1 MFHHC
6 PFWGLAAFWD
16 SEKNITYAFLHCI
29 SEDDRESIPRLKRYL
44 TESAPL
50 ATHPL
55 LLPILIMDLE
65 TNSTLVDDEHWTTEI
80 KKVERETR
88 QEPNSA
94 NPVGLLNLHL
104 SSIVQRMNGASIF
117 LSLIERESEAVL
129 LHLDEARRMVSE
141 LQSTSLRLGQSSI
154 MLIRR
159 IGFLVNT
166 KELTLSA
173 TKSATAKPDA
183 TSFCMFPVMEF
194 PDCPSWC

>member
-29 SEDDRESIPRLKRYL
+29 SEVDRESIPRFKRFL

-50 ATHPL
+50 AMHPM
-55 LLPILIMDLE
+55 LLPVLIMDLE

-88 QEPNSA
+88 QEPGTTK
-94 NPVGLLNLHL
+94 PVGSLDIDLP
-104 SSIVQRMNGASIF
+104 SIVQRMNGASVF

-129 LHLDEARRMVSE
+129 LHLNQARRMVSD
-141 LQSTSLRLGQSSI
+141 LQSTSPRLRQSSI
-154 MLIRR
+154 MLIRH
-159 IGFLVNT
+159 IEFLVNSRKNLLFRLQNLQRRSQT
-166 KELTLSA
+166 QLA
-173 TKSATAKPDA
+173 
-183 TSFCMFPVMEF
+183 FV
-194 PDCPSWC
+194 